1 MIRKYGGE
9 IKMPQQ
15 NCVFCKIVD
24 GKIPASKVY
33 EDDSVIAFLDI
44 MPAAKGHC
52 LIVPKKHFE
61 DAASTPKDTLT
72 AMMETAKR
80 VGKSQSQAL
89 GATGYNLLV
98 NNGKDAG
105 QVVFHT
111 HLHVIPR
118 RAHDGLV
125 IKWKPKKY
133 HDGELKLHQEKL
145 ASFL

>member
-1 MIRKYGGE
+1 M
-9 IKMPQQ
+9 QQ
-15 NCVFCKIVD
+15 ENCVFCKIVS
-24 GKIPASKVY
+24 GKIPSSKVY
-33 EDDSVIAFLDI
+33 EDNHVIAILDI

-52 LIVPKKHFE
+52 LIVPKKHF
-61 DAASTPKDTLT
+61 DDVASTPKVTIA
-72 AMMETAKR
+72 AMMEASKK

-105 QVVFHT
+105 QAVFHT

-118 RAHDGLV
+118 SKHDGLV
-125 IKWKPKKY
+125 IKWKPRRY
-133 HDGELKLHQEKL
+133 HEGELKLHQEKL